1 MLQAA
6 QKAFMSSTIGQLK
19 RNEGHRIVLVALA
32 MAVALFAGITIA
44 NDAIGAKKKKSR
56 ASAAAAKKLPTITKV
71 DPLKGAAINSVL
83 TIQGKN
89 FVKGKNKMV
98 FVFQRIGSNRRFSAR
113 GTATSTKKATV
124 RVPNVAGDMIP
135 ESSSGVS
142 APTDNVF
149 RIRAITK
156 FGAAKK
162 VTGPSIS
169 PQIRWAKELNDEDTR
184 APGGD
189 CDKDAVINSNDP
201 DDDNDLL
208 PDSTEL
214 AIATDVCETDTDL
227 DGMSDYWEY
236 RVAFEFNGGQNLV
249 LPYPA
254 LRPYPNP
261 LLADQNTDHDGDGMT
276 AILEYQAWQ
285 YTGRMDRFY
294 SDANQNS
301 LDPVITDGALDEDN
315 DRLPNLVELVSM
327 TGGDPVRSL
336 EYLRWDTDGDG
347 LCDGLDDEDHDGPP
361 TPLANADCNS
371 PVPNNGPG
379 GSPPTLSGGGDP
391 NGLIDADDNRYS
403 NWYEWY
409 TDGSGGLTPPDGS
422 PFDPCVPSLYP
433 VSPYCSGPFNPF

>member
-1 MLQAA
+1 MYHRA
-6 QKAFMSSTIGQLK
+6 QKTFMSSTIGQLK
-19 RNEGHRIVLVALA
+19 RLEIHRIVLVALA
-32 MAVALFAGITIA
+32 MVIALAVGVTIA
-44 NDAIGAKKKKSR
+44 NDAIGANKKKSR
-56 ASAAAAKKLPTITKV
+56 AAAAAAKKLPTITNV
-71 DPLKGAAINSVL
+71 DPLKGAAINSLL

-98 FVFQRIGSNRRFSAR
+98 FVFQRIGSKRRFSAR
-113 GTATSTKKATV
+113 GTASSTKKATV

-135 ESSSGVS
+135 ESSGGVS

-149 RIRAITK
+149 RIRAISK
-156 FGAAKK
+156 FGAARK

-169 PQIRWAKELNDEDTR
+169 PQIAWAKELNDETTR
-184 APGGD
+184 GPNGD
-189 CDKDAVINSNDP
+189 CDKDAVLNKNDP

-236 RVAFEFNGGQNLV
+236 RVAFEYNGSQNLV
-249 LPYPA
+249 LPYPG

-261 LLADQNTDHDGDGMT
+261 LLQDQNTDHDGDRMT
-276 AILEYQAWQ
+276 AIMEYQAWQ

-301 LDPVITDGALDEDN
+301 IDPVITDGSLDEDN
-315 DRLPNLVELVSM
+315 DRLPNLAEIYVMS
-327 TGGDPVRSL
+327 GGNPGKSL

-361 TPLANADCNS
+361 TPLAMADCNS

-379 GSPPTLSGGGDP
+379 GNPPTLSGGGDP

-409 TDGSGGLTPPDGS
+409 NEGAPSIGNDGDA
-422 PFDPCVPSLYP
+422 FDPCVPSLYP
-433 VSPYCSGPFNPF
+433 VSPYCPGPFNPF